1 MRIAQPTPQH
11 GHDDLPMNTE
21 ASQPKP
27 RKSQSRGMCTMNKV
41 AVKAAGCSRR
51 SHGRDGGCVQK
62 NASNKNQKVRAFKG
76 DTQPQPR
83 NHARGHL
90 TMDAR
95 PSVLL

>member
-1 MRIAQPTPQH
+1 MRMAQPTPQH

-41 AVKAAGCSRR
+41 AAKAAGCSRR

-62 NASNKNQKVRAFKG
+62 NASKKSKRSVPSKAI
-76 DTQPQPR
+76 
-83 NHARGHL
+83 RGHSRGI
-90 TMDAR
+90 TQEAT
-95 PSVLL
+95 